1 MLNQLTTSNPS
12 SSGARAPAGGG
23 PPAVP
28 ASVVDESYEA
38 FRTAIEAVPKQ
49 SSPGIAVIGALK
61 DLWAKSRAHARDINR
76 ARGGRAS
83 GEYLSGAA
91 DRILRTLLDYAGNKV
106 GARTGTPGIAVLA
119 LGSYGRREFAP
130 FSDWDLLILHSG
142 TSAERESG
150 DSRLE
155 QLVGAMLR
163 CLWDAGMHL
172 GHAVRTPSECIA
184 VMEDES
190 AQNNAVETATA
201 LLEARFVAGDSVL
214 ASLFLKKDLE
224 DFFKRR
230 GKHFVERKLEE
241 AMARHRRQGTSV
253 YQTQP
258 NLKESPGSLRD
269 YQLSLWIDRAAQL
282 SGHLPRLA
290 KRPLVS
296 QEAIADATRG
306 YETILSFRTALHGLS
321 GRKQDVMD
329 YQMQQALAEEL
340 GLYGTEEL
348 RASEVLLRE
357 YFRAA
362 TGIYRL
368 ADTVIRRYRE
378 EQAIVSRDI
387 ERLRRRPVDEAFTR
401 VGDYLYA
408 ARPGLFSGE
417 DWLERAMLAY
427 LHATRL
433 NIRVSQEVGSGIR
446 EQLPRMTEE
455 TRRRPEAARLFLE
468 LMARRSGV
476 FYALRSM
483 RDIGLLGEYIP
494 EFAEIQ
500 GLVIQDIFHDFSVD
514 EHTLFVCEKVD
525 RFYDTSDNAHR
536 QRREILDRLKR
547 PVLLRLSCLMHDLG
561 KSRGGPGH
569 SRRGAEMVPTICER
583 LGLSPADT
591 KILIFLVEQHLLLS
605 RTSSRRD
612 PGEGGLLAELG
623 EKIASRERLDMLYL
637 LTCADGMAVGSGSFP
652 HWKDELLTDL
662 YRRLE
667 QRFLPQGAPAEAQAQ
682 AQPAAEREDE
692 GGSLEAQMLA
702 RAGTEEEKER
712 IREHCARVPPR
723 YLVESTPDDANL
735 HLELI
740 GVMREKKREAAA
752 AVRGSG
758 GLVDLWVVSTDRP
771 RRFSQIAGAFLGS
784 GVNIVS
790 AIAYTRSDGIILDH
804 FRASLGQDFGVYE
817 SDATEAWWG
826 KVADEITATL
836 NGGSD
841 YRAKIEAARRRIPRA
856 PIITVRV
863 EPEVR
868 IDNKFSSRYTVV
880 DVVCGD
886 RIGVLYALSR
896 ALGDLGCD
904 IHFAK
909 IDTQQGLATFVYYV
923 SEIGGGQIVDAERA
937 HNIRLLLK
945 AVANDFQ
952 AARR

>member
-1 MLNQLTTSNPS
+1 MLNQLTS
-12 SSGARAPAGGG
+12 SSPTTSGARSSAVSSAPT
-23 PPAVP
+23 VP
-28 ASVVDESYEA
+28 ASVVDEAFEA
-38 FRTAIEAVPKQ
+38 FRAAMTALPSQ
-49 SSPGIAVIGALK
+49 SSPGLSVIGALK
-61 DLWAKSRAHARDINR
+61 DLWSKSRAHARDLNR

-83 GEYLSGAA
+83 GEYLAAAA

-106 GARTGTPGIAVLA
+106 GARAGTPGIALLA

-142 TSAERESG
+142 TADRAPGE
-150 DSRLE
+150 SRLE
-155 QLVGAMLR
+155 SLVGALLR
-163 CLWDAGMHL
+163 PLWDAGMHL

-190 AQNNAVETATA
+190 AQGNALETATA

-214 ASLFLKKDLE
+214 ANLFLKKDLE

-230 GKHFVERKLEE
+230 GKNFVEMKLEE
-241 AMARHRRQGTSV
+241 AIARHRRQGTSV
-253 YQTQP
+253 YHTQP
-258 NLKESPGSLRD
+258 NLKESPGALRD

-296 QEAIADATRG
+296 QEAIVDATRG
-306 YETILSFRTALHGLS
+306 YETILAFRAALHGLS
-321 GRKQDVMD
+321 GRKQDVLD

-340 GLYGTEEL
+340 GAYGTEEL

-362 TGIYRL
+362 TAIYRL

-387 ERLRRRPVDEAFTR
+387 ERLRRRPVDTDFTR

-408 ARPGLFSGE
+408 ARPELFAGE
-417 DWLERAMLAY
+417 DWLELAMRAY
-427 LHATRL
+427 LHAARL
-433 NIRVSQEVGSGIR
+433 GIRVSQEVGSGIR
-446 EQLPRMTEE
+446 EQLPRINDE
-455 TRRRPEAARLFLE
+455 TRRRPEAARIFLE

-500 GLVIQDIFHDFSVD
+500 GLVIQDVFHDFSVD

-525 RFYDTSDNAHR
+525 RFYESSESSDCY
-536 QRREILDRLKR
+536 RREILDRQKR
-547 PVLLRLSCLMHDLG
+547 PVLLRLSCLLHDLG

-569 SRRGAEMVPTICER
+569 SKRGAEMVPTICER
-583 LGLSPADT
+583 LGLSTPDT
-591 KILIFLVEQHLLLS
+591 KTLIFLVEQHLTLS

-612 PGEGGLLAELG
+612 PGEGGLLHELAQQIG
-623 EKIASRERLDMLYL
+623 SRDRLDLLYL
-637 LTCADGMAVGSGSFP
+637 LTCADGMAVGTGSFP

-662 YRRLE
+662 YRRLD
-667 QRFLPQGAPAEAQAQ
+667 QYLTPQAGQAAAEAQA
-682 AQPAAEREDE
+682 ARVEREE
-692 GGSLEAQMLA
+692 EPASLEAQLLA
-702 RAGTEEEKER
+702 RARDDAER
-712 IREHCARVPPR
+712 ERVREHCTRVPPR
-723 YLVESTPDDANL
+723 YLVEGSLEEAQL
-735 HLELI
+735 HLSLI
-740 GVMREKKREAAA
+740 EAMREKKREAAA
-752 AVRGSG
+752 AVRGFG

-804 FRASLGQDFGVYE
+804 FRASLGQDFGVSE

-826 KVADEITATL
+826 RVADEITATL

-841 YRAKIEAARRRIPRA
+841 FRAKIEAARRRIPRA
-856 PIITVRV
+856 PQITVRV

-868 IDNKFSSRYTVV
+868 IDNKLSSRYTVV

-923 SEIGGGQIVDAERA
+923 SEIGGGQILDAEKA
-937 HNIRLLLK
+937 HNIKLLLK